1 MLDEEVDDAVS
12 RVAGVLKEA
21 GAKRVFSFC
30 PSTQT
35 PFSDNIPTLTN
46 PANSSHQKHH
56 IEEAV
61 IQSEK
66 NVQNIESVEGLI
78 ESTKSSPSDNNTSMV
93 MEIQSSDNATL
104 SLAEEKKNKNQ
115 LEVVGVG
122 THGSPSPS
130 HDLRPEAEVWVGLQW
145 GLHVSIS
152 VGTGEASEHIN

>member
-66 NVQNIESVEGLI
+66 NVQNRESVEGLI

-104 SLAEEKKNKNQ
+104 SLAEEKKNKKNKSSSYDAYKKMQ
-115 LEVVGVG
+115 VDVSKWISSDGMEEV
-122 THGSPSPS
+122 S
-130 HDLRPEAEVWVGLQW
+130 LR
-145 GLHVSIS
+145 
-152 VGTGEASEHIN
+152 